1 VLEEARGESL
11 LSSGPSR
18 GYLEHAKVIVDY
30 PCGTVCGNRCTHRL
44 RRRYASGHFTC
55 YPEPCVSVPT
65 APDITF
71 PSQTLDI
78 TLLGAFFSVTLNSS
92 DLPDDNYVWN
102 LQFKDSTGHGG
113 PAIPEIAISDVTN
126 GTAGDV
132 GQTSDPLIGS
142 STNEEGC
149 LTFTSTCPLP
159 TPPPVS
165 TPEPGTP
172 SLMLVGSG

>member
-1 VLEEARGESL
+1 MRKSL
-11 LSSGPSR
+11 WIILAALFVAIGAP
-18 GYLEHAKVIVDY
+18 
-30 PCGTVCGNRCTHRL
+30 T
-44 RRRYASGHFTC
+44 ASADAMHQATFTC

-149 LTFTSTCPLP
+149 LTFTSTCRLP

-172 SLMLVGSG
+172 SLMLVGFGLVLVMRKRIAQGLPQPG